1 MKHIGTIA
9 IILLAGATALQAA
22 PPVAAPVSPTAI
34 SAAAPAATSS
44 PAPAAQAGT
53 QIYGQ
58 YMESRDADVYTGPC
72 FANSEVNLAGHE
84 ALLAWHIQQGSWNN
98 VALDGL
104 SVVAVIRA
112 SGTLGDEY
120 EGTLTAKALLIVD
133 QNSTEE
139 QRAAL
144 ESFAQSQAGGL
155 LADVVG
161 VEALPIS
168 FEMTNPMAVA
178 TLTAGDQVRLATRP
192 VTDGD
197 MICHN
202 EEVFYP
208 PLASHLTHS
217 MPAVSSDSMYS
228 GAALGINW
236 SESGRR
242 GSFLGNF
249 AN

>member
-1 MKHIGTIA
+1 MKSITLLGIL
-9 IILLAGATALQAA
+9 LLAGSVAASAA
-22 PPVAAPVSPTAI
+22 PQASPQI
-34 SAAAPAATSS
+34 S
-44 PAPAAQAGT
+44 
-53 QIYGQ
+53 GQ
-58 YMESRDADVYTGPC
+58 YLESRDADVYTGPC

-84 ALLAWHIQQGSWNN
+84 AILAWHIQQGSWNG

-104 SVVAVIRA
+104 SVIAVVRA
-112 SGTLGDEY
+112 SGTLGDPY
-120 EGTLTAKALLIVD
+120 ENPLPAKALLIVD
-133 QNSTEE
+133 QQANEE

-144 ESFAQSQAGGL
+144 ENFAQSQSGAL

-168 FEMTNPMAVA
+168 LQMNMEHGVA
-178 TLTAGDQVRLATRP
+178 SLTAGDQVRLTTRAM
-192 VTDGD
+192 VDGD

-217 MPAVSSDSMYS
+217 MPEVSSESSYQ

-236 SESGRR
+236 DESGRR
-242 GSFLGNF
+242 GSFIGFF
-249 AN
+249 AD